1 MNGEIISVGTELLLG
16 QIANTNAQYISQSLS
31 KIGVNIYYHSVVGDN
46 AERIRDCFKRAFDR
60 SDLIIVTGGL
70 GPTSDDITK
79 EVLADF
85 FGVSLV
91 MHEESRHRILKFFN
105 RIGRPCTA
113 NNLKQAYTLQGAKV
127 IPNNNG
133 TAPGVLFKKNDRI
146 FFLLPGPPNEM
157 RGMMGDYVLPYLAE
171 MNNSIIKSKVL
182 KIIGIGESRVEE
194 ILEDIITA
202 QRNPTIAPLAG
213 DGEVTIRITAR
224 ADDEEKVNSLI
235 KETENIIRERLKN
248 NIYGQDDD
256 TIEEVVVKKLGALG
270 YSLSTAE
277 SCTGGLVANLIT
289 NVPGASNIFNRG
301 FITYS
306 NESKIELLGVP
317 KNTIKE
323 VGAVS
328 AQTAKAMAQG
338 LLLRTNS
345 DIALAITGIAGPGGG
360 TPEKPVGLV
369 YVAVADRNEV
379 KIASFN
385 FVGNR
390 QRIKLVTAK
399 HALNNLRLFLESNRK
414 FSKSN

>member
-157 RGMMGDYVLPYLAE
+157 RGMMDDYVLPYLAE

>member
-157 RGMMGDYVLPYLAE
+157 RGMMDDYVLPYLAE

-182 KIIGIGESRVEE
+182 KIIGVGESRVEE

>member
-182 KIIGIGESRVEE
+182 KIIGVGESRVEE
-194 ILEDIITA
+194 ILEDIIKA

>member
-85 FGVSLV
+85 FGVSLI
-91 MHEESRHRILKFFN
+91 MHEESRHHILKYFN

-133 TAPGVLFKKNDRI
+133 TAPGVLFKKNDRT

-157 RGMMGDYVLPYLAE
+157 RGMMDDYVLPYLAE

-182 KIIGIGESRVEE
+182 KIIGVGESRVEE

-235 KETENIIRERLKN
+235 KETEGSIRGRLKN
-248 NIYGQDDD
+248 NIYGQDND
-256 TIEEVVVKKLGALG
+256 TIEEVVVKELSALG

-317 KNTIKE
+317 EKIIKE

-399 HALNNLRLFLESNRK
+399 HALNTLRLFLESKRK